1 MRNEI
6 SDKKKPRYRREF
18 LEMQY
23 VAFFSQTIHLHN
35 PKPGNSHGLE
45 DQVLGKMFVR
55 ALLRSSQH
63 QHFECLFH
71 CSDAA
76 VDAIWPRAL
85 LGY

>member
-55 ALLRSSQH
+55 HKFGAFAFL
-63 QHFECLFH
+63 
-71 CSDAA
+71 AA
-76 VDAIWPRAL
+76 PTF
-85 LGY
+85 